1 MIQTHARER
10 SASVVMMPGWQGS
23 GPDHWQSIWSR
34 EISHTSSVEQDNW
47 EDPNRSRWIES
58 LDRAVLQQRKPV
70 VLVAHSLGCLT
81 VAHWAGLNSYPI
93 VAAFLVA
100 PPNVLGPDACCRAI
114 QGFSAIPRQKLS
126 FPSLVV
132 ASENDSYASIEWT
145 NRLAKDWG
153 SDFINVGRAGHIN
166 VQSGHGSW
174 PEGRCLLARLMDS
187 ALRLPAGRV
196 RADIV
201 ER

>member
-1 MIQTHARER
+1 MIQTQIQER
-10 SASVVMMPGWQGS
+10 SPRLIVVPGWQGS
-23 GPDHWQSIWSR
+23 GPNHWQSIWLR
-34 EISHTSSVEQDNW
+34 EISHTRSAEQDDW

-58 LDRAVLQQRKPV
+58 LDRALSQQKQPV

-81 VAHWAGLNSYPI
+81 VAHWAALNSYPI
-93 VAAFLVA
+93 AAAFLVA
-100 PPNVLGPDACCRAI
+100 PPNVLGPNACCRAI
-114 QGFSAIPRQKLS
+114 EGFSAIPRQKLA

-132 ASENDSYASIEWT
+132 ASENDPYAPIEWT
-145 NRLAKDWG
+145 YRLAKDWG
-153 SDFINVGRAGHIN
+153 SNFVNVGRAGHIN

-174 PEGRCLLARLMDS
+174 PEGRCLLAGLMDS
-187 ALRLPAGRV
+187 ALRTSDSRV